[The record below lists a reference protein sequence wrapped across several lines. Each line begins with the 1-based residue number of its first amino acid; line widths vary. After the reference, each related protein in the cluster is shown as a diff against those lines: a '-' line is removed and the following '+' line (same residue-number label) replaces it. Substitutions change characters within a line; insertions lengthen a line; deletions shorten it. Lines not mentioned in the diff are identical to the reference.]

1 MTRMRRRGWEVLRN
15 ERGAEAE
22 AGVVLSVA
30 ETGGRDNRGA
40 LCYCQSCEFYGS
52 VPRSLMSGQP
62 QLYPGPEP
70 AVQQEPSNDDKPAK
84 RTAPVWLQRLSL
96 FVLVLFCVY
105 LGVLVMLLPWWTRI
119 WDRNEFILA
128 RPWLAAVL
136 HNGAVRGMISGLG
149 LLDIWIGISE
159 AVHYRDYRG

>member
-1 MTRMRRRGWEVLRN
+1 MPGSVAGKFL
-15 ERGAEAE
+15 E
-22 AGVVLSVA
+22 AGRF
-30 ETGGRDNRGA
+30 TW
-40 LCYCQSCEFYGS
+40 
-52 VPRSLMSGQP
+52 SLMSGQP
-62 QLYPGPEP
+62 QFFQPPEP
-70 AVQQEPSNDDKPAK
+70 TVEPQPVNESEPAK

-105 LGVLVMLLPWWTRI
+105 LGVLVMVLPWWTRI
-119 WDRNEFILA
+119 WDRNAFILA

>member
-1 MTRMRRRGWEVLRN
+1 MAWPFGW
-15 ERGAEAE
+15 
-22 AGVVLSVA
+22 
-30 ETGGRDNRGA
+30 RDNRGA
-40 LCYCQSCEFYGS
+40 LCYCQSCEFYWS
-52 VPRSLMSGQP
+52 VTRSLMSGQP
-62 QLYPGPEP
+62 QLYSSPEP
-70 AVQQEPSNDDKPAK
+70 AVQQAPPNGDEPVKSNDAGSDPEPGK

-105 LGVLVMLLPWWTRI
+105 LGVLVMILPWWTRI

-128 RPWLAAVL
+128 RPWLAAIL

>member
-1 MTRMRRRGWEVLRN
+1 MPLDAHVSSEQPNTGEQMSETPPVETAIGPV
-15 ERGAEAE
+15 
-22 AGVVLSVA
+22 AG
-30 ETGGRDNRGA
+30 NI
-40 LCYCQSCEFYGS
+40 
-52 VPRSLMSGQP
+52 
-62 QLYPGPEP
+62 
-70 AVQQEPSNDDKPAK
+70 
-84 RTAPVWLQRLSL
+84 APVWLQRLSL

-105 LGVLVMLLPWWTRI
+105 LGVLVMVLPWWTRI
-119 WDRNEFILA
+119 WDRNAFILA

>member
-1 MTRMRRRGWEVLRN
+1 M
-15 ERGAEAE
+15 
-22 AGVVLSVA
+22 
-30 ETGGRDNRGA
+30 
-40 LCYCQSCEFYGS
+40 
-52 VPRSLMSGQP
+52 PGQP
-62 QLYPGPEP
+62 QLYSTPEP
-70 AVQQEPSNDDKPAK
+70 AAQQAASDGGEPAKSNEAGNHAEPGNEPGK

-105 LGVLVMLLPWWTRI
+105 LGVLVMILPWWTRI

-128 RPWLAAVL
+128 RPWLAAIL
-136 HNGAVRGMISGLG
+136 HNGAVRGMVSGLG

>member
-1 MTRMRRRGWEVLRN
+1 
-15 ERGAEAE
+15 
-22 AGVVLSVA
+22 
-30 ETGGRDNRGA
+30 
-40 LCYCQSCEFYGS
+40 
-52 VPRSLMSGQP
+52 MSGQP
-62 QLYPGPEP
+62 QLYSRPEP
-70 AVQQEPSNDDKPAK
+70 AVQQEPSNGGEPAMSNNAEPEK

-105 LGVLVMLLPWWTRI
+105 LGVLVMILPWWTRI
-119 WDRNEFILA
+119 WDRNEFIMA
-128 RPWLAAVL
+128 RPWLAAIL